1 LIVKSRTRPLGAIV
15 FVIAASLVIGGVGA
29 PAWATDYPTW
39 SDVEN
44 AKKNEKAKQAQI
56 AELEKFINGLE
67 ANAAA
72 LAKDALIANEAYN
85 QAKEKLES
93 ATLVATQ
100 LTDASDAAALEAER
114 SRTRAGAVVAQ
125 LARMSG
131 NDMTVQLMLSPADDA
146 DDLLY
151 RLGTMSKL
159 SESSATLLAKA
170 KVDANVAAST
180 ASQAEAAQAVRE
192 QLANDADAALK
203 KAQAA
208 ADDAKAKVSTQNAA
222 ANTLY
227 AQLAALKGTTSQTE
241 KEYQA
246 GVEWEKAQEAIKDPP
261 KPTDGTGDTTTDEP
275 NSAAVDTAI
284 AYAKKQ
290 LGEPY
295 VWGAMGPSGWDCS
308 GLTKASYAA
317 AGVYIGTH
325 SSNNQ
330 WDYLKSKKKLVAYD
344 DVRPGDLLFY
354 STGGS
359 TSGSKYHVTMY
370 IGNGQ
375 MIEAPYPGTNV
386 RIKPV
391 RFGDLVPYAGR
402 PTG

>member
-15 FVIAASLVIGGVGA
+15 FVIAASVVIGGVSA

-85 QAKEKLES
+85 QAAEKLES

-114 SRTRAGAVVAQ
+114 SRTRASAVVAQ
-125 LARMSG
+125 LARLSG

-180 ASQAEAAQAVRE
+180 ASQAAAAQEVRE
-192 QLANDADAALK
+192 QLASDADKALK

-308 GLTKASYAA
+308 GLTKASYSA